1 MKDKLF
7 LLKPGFFN
15 AGLGPLYCGD
25 SAPVEG
31 LLSFCPALREAVDVH
46 YLDFPRPRAPLVDA
60 LGEAHQSA
68 PVIVLSDGAEIS
80 DPAVEV
86 KQASGRRFIS
96 DQAMIRRYLSTQYNQ
111 PQAG

>member
-1 MKDKLF
+1 VKDQLF

-31 LLSFCPALREAVDVH
+31 LLSFCPDLRQALDVH
-46 YLDFPRPRAPLVDA
+46 YLDFQRPRAPLVAA
-60 LGEAHQSA
+60 LGEANQSA
-68 PVIVLSDGAEIS
+68 PVIVLADGAEIR
-80 DPAVEV
+80 DPTVEV
-86 KQASGRRFIS
+86 QQANGRRFIS
-96 DQAMIRRYLSTQYNQ
+96 DQAMIRRYLSTQYDQ